1 MQGDSNDAIM
11 RSPPWRLD
19 ERYRP
24 LVTAAAT
31 ITCGV
36 AGIACV
42 ILLCALPL
50 LRVPPHEVRSR
61 LPGQIDQVRIVP
73 SPTQM
78 PSSSPPQTEAMA
90 SAQVP
95 PSRPPAEAV
104 ATKPR
109 EPMVADRPG
118 AQSDSAPQ
126 ATGAPAVP
134 GQTALRYHNLTNST
148 AATFSEV
155 LLEHI
160 RIYQRYPDAA
170 AQQSQRGVVQVLFA
184 MNCNGTVIDVR
195 VTTSSGFA
203 MLDQEAVAMVR
214 RAQPLPRI
222 PAQLP
227 DRLNVLLPV
236 AFSTR

>member
-1 MQGDSNDAIM
+1 
-11 RSPPWRLD
+11 
-19 ERYRP
+19 
-24 LVTAAAT
+24 
-31 ITCGV
+31 
-36 AGIACV
+36 
-42 ILLCALPL
+42 LPL

-73 SPTQM
+73 SPPQM

-95 PSRPPAEAV
+95 PSRPPAKAV

-109 EPMVADRPG
+109 EPIVADRPG
-118 AQSDSAPQ
+118 ARSDSAPQ

-184 MNCNGTVIDVR
+184 MNRNGTAIDVR